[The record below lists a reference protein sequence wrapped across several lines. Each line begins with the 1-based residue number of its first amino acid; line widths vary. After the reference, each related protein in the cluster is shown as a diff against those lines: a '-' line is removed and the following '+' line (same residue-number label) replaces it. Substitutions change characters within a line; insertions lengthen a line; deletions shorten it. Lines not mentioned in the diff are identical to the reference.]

1 MVLLVENE
9 LECLES
15 TQSFQAVSKNAETY
29 AQTQSNPPEPPSPFL
44 WWYTDAECTSVSAF
58 FI

>member
-1 MVLLVENE
+1 MFHKKTVSCIVFSQVVSVVLLVENE

-29 AQTQSNPPEPPSPFL
+29 TQTQ
-44 WWYTDAECTSVSAF
+44 
-58 FI
+58 